1 MKKHIFFLL
10 LLLLGCSACEDLVF
24 TENEKTDKA
33 QDNFEFLWKTANEKY
48 AFFDYKKIDW
58 DAVYRQYKPQI
69 QTGMSQDSLFRVLFR
84 MMNELKDGHVNLI
97 SPFNVSKYNF
107 DLLGPTNIDTRIVK
121 EKYLRENVYTTGAF
135 LHNAIANN
143 QVGYVRY
150 SSFSNKVSGFD
161 MAFVFSRYAKTK
173 GLIFDLRQ
181 NGGGSIAN
189 VFTMLNYLA
198 NQRTFLY
205 RSYIKNG
212 PGREDFEGPQDA
224 YAEPTGNIRYA
235 GKVAILVDRGSFSA
249 TSFFTLGAREL
260 PNVTII
266 GDSTGGGLGIPNGG
280 QLPNGWTYRFSISR
294 TLTANGENFESGI
307 PPDIRVLLT
316 ESDRLKGIDTVIE
329 RAVVELL
336 K

>member
-1 MKKHIFFLL
+1 MKKYFLLISLIFF
-10 LLLLGCSACEDLVF
+10 GFPSCEDVVF
-24 TENEKTDKA
+24 SEKIKTDDPQA
-33 QDNFEFLWKTANEKY
+33 NFEFLWKTANEKY

-58 DAVYRQYKPQI
+58 DDVYRRYKPQV
-69 QTGMSQDSLFRVLFR
+69 QTGMGQDSLFRVLFR
-84 MMNELKDGHVNLI
+84 MMNELRDGHVNLI
-97 SPFNVSKYNF
+97 SGFNVSKYNF
-107 DLLGPTNIDTRIVK
+107 DLLGPANIDTRIVK
-121 EKYLRENVYTTGAF
+121 ERYLRENAYTTGPL
-135 LHNAIANN
+135 LHNGIANN

-150 SSFSNKVSGFD
+150 SSFSSKVSAFD

-181 NGGGSIAN
+181 NGGGSISN
-189 VFTMLNYLA
+189 VFTMLNALVG
-198 NQRTFLY
+198 QRTFLY
-205 RSYIKNG
+205 HSYLKNG
-212 PGREDFEGPQDA
+212 PGREDFEGPQNA
-224 YAEPTGNIRYA
+224 YAEPAGTIRYP

-316 ESDRLKGIDTVIE
+316 EADRLKGIDTVIE
-329 RAVVELL
+329 RAVLELL